1 MLRWAFFRSTFFY
14 FGRHATIKTGN
25 IVDQGSLAKKISE
38 FVEPAIES
46 MGLSLW
52 GVEVTSS
59 NRPVV
64 ILYIDSETGVSI
76 DQCSKVSKDIGLM
89 LEVEEVIDNAYVLEV
104 SSPGLERKFF
114 KPEQITAKIGKKI
127 EVVLTIP
134 MVDRRKFRGIVTET
148 DEDGLTLQL
157 EDQDDPVK
165 LEWDRIRKAKLIHEF
180 K

>member
-1 MLRWAFFRSTFFY
+1 
-14 FGRHATIKTGN
+14 
-25 IVDQGSLAKKISE
+25 
-38 FVEPAIES
+38 
-46 MGLSLW
+46 
-52 GVEVTSS
+52 
-59 NRPVV
+59 
-64 ILYIDSETGVSI
+64 
-76 DQCSKVSKDIGLM
+76 M

-114 KPEQITAKIGKKI
+114 KPEQVTAKIGKKI

-157 EDQDDPVK
+157 EDQEDPVK